1 LARGRLRQSRAI
13 LSITLDRRHDTDD
26 LRLRRKPVWIE
37 VIVPIA
43 ADRMVPLHRAL

>member
-1 LARGRLRQSRAI
+1 VRFNPDLGSDHRDDA
-13 LSITLDRRHDTDD
+13 DD